1 MTIADEALPSVAKLE
16 RSTAK
21 QDVGVNDAAWRDFG
35 YKLHALE
42 PTD

>member
-1 MTIADEALPSVAKLE
+1 MTIADEALPSV
-16 RSTAK
+16 AK

-42 PTD
+42 PAD